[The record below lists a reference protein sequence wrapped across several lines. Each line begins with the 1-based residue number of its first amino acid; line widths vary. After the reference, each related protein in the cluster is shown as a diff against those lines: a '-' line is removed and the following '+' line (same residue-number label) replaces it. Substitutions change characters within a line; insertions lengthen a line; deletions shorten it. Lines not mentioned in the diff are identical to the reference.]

1 MKTSTKR
8 ALLTLTVVVVVI
20 AVAVVVVV
28 TSGVLPR
35 RAPESAGR
43 APESAGRVTGG
54 RVAAVGD
61 SITFGE
67 GVDPDRREEESYPG
81 QLQGLLGSDYQVL
94 NFGYIG
100 ATVQDGGDTPY
111 KETDAYA
118 ASLRSD
124 PAVVIVM
131 LGANDSK
138 PQNWNAGTYESQLK
152 ELIALYR
159 LLPTQPAVYVATPP
173 VAFEN
178 AAKIQPKVIAE
189 EIVPIVREVG
199 ERTGTPVINVYSATR
214 DHREYFPDGVHPNRE
229 GASIIAATV
238 NDALKP

>member
-8 ALLTLTVVVVVI
+8 ALLTLTVAVVVI

-28 TSGVLPR
+28 ASGVLPR

-43 APESAGRVTGG
+43 VAGG

-67 GVDPDRREEESYPG
+67 GLDPDRREEESYPG

-100 ATVQDGGDTPY
+100 ATVQDGGDSPY

-131 LGANDSK
+131 LGANDAK
-138 PQNWNAGTYESQLK
+138 PQNWDADTYESQLE

-159 LLPTQPAVYVATPP
+159 LLPTRPAVYVATPP

-214 DHREYFPDGVHPNRE
+214 DHPEYFPDGVHPNRE
-229 GASIIAATV
+229 GASVIAATV
-238 NDALKP
+238 NDALKPDGRH

>member
-8 ALLTLTVVVVVI
+8 ALLTLTVAIVVI
-20 AVAVVVVV
+20 AVAVVVVLA
-28 TSGVLPR
+28 SGVLPR
-35 RAPESAGR
+35 R

-100 ATVQDGGDTPY
+100 ATVQDGGDSPY

-131 LGANDSK
+131 LGANDAK
-138 PQNWNAGTYESQLK
+138 PQNWDAGTYESQLE

-214 DHREYFPDGVHPNRE
+214 DHPEYFPDGVHPNRE
-229 GASIIAATV
+229 GASVIAATV